1 MAEDIRNQQNS
12 GAETP
17 WEHPFHEK
25 FLTLNFAGYLIRNG
39 QGFDGAEFLRRH
51 EKDFA
56 DNFENLV
63 KEFDNFID
71 PDKIHKFYQLV
82 PNQDEKQRE
91 YYEKVYRK
99 YWSIE
104 MERYK
109 CLSKPNEAG
118 KDTLNEAESEKGT
131 NKMDLINSFKFF
143 TTEALKKY
151 TDEGVGEIP
160 EKDIKHLVDKI
171 MRRGFKFLFGRSDHR
186 LVASLV
192 KAIWDMKKEGDW
204 KIAYVPR
211 EQLLSV
217 DMEKRSVRELTLQLY
232 PHKPVYKRREKDEI
246 RGWEEVF
253 PDGMPWCM
261 APGGRAL
268 PEIIDGFNGID
279 YDYTIYKELC
289 GSEDRPKTLFTED
302 VWSMN
307 ERKRLF
313 KEERKKEVEKSVLKV
328 NDARVQV
335 NHFLPILKEVTGFRG
350 RIRDEDFYNGF
361 QGLIYIVQV
370 QEKEDTVSELDK
382 EPHLKSLIASELA
395 FRREKKR
402 KERKDREEKL
412 RKEEETDE
420 KSLSK

>member
-1 MAEDIRNQQNS
+1 M
-12 GAETP
+12 
-17 WEHPFHEK
+17 
-25 FLTLNFAGYLIRNG
+25 
-39 QGFDGAEFLRRH
+39 RRH

-143 TTEALKKY
+143 TIEALKKY

-211 EQLLSV
+211 
-217 DMEKRSVRELTLQLY
+217 Y
-232 PHKPVYKRREKDEI
+232 
-246 RGWEEVF
+246 F
-253 PDGMPWCM
+253 PFVSSCCIYAIVLVQVCDGS
-261 APGGRAL
+261 GHHFSDLR
-268 PEIIDGFNGID
+268 
-279 YDYTIYKELC
+279 
-289 GSEDRPKTLFTED
+289 DRP
-302 VWSMN
+302 VSH
-307 ERKRLF
+307 
-313 KEERKKEVEKSVLKV
+313 
-328 NDARVQV
+328 NDTMPQSRA
-335 NHFLPILKEVTGFRG
+335 
-350 RIRDEDFYNGF
+350 
-361 QGLIYIVQV
+361 
-370 QEKEDTVSELDK
+370 
-382 EPHLKSLIASELA
+382 
-395 FRREKKR
+395 
-402 KERKDREEKL
+402 
-412 RKEEETDE
+412 
-420 KSLSK
+420 